1 MFFGYLD
8 DRLVKPS
15 YLFATPA
22 KVLLM
27 MFVQYSRSATQG
39 LIELAQLPVYMGTNT
54 KTVALSETAYE
65 RLSAKKREGES
76 FSDVVERLAGERSL
90 LEIAGTGAADDEYEK
105 AVTEAGASL
114 TRSAEETHRE
124 LVDES

>member
-90 LEIAGTGAADDEYEK
+90 LEIAGTGAADDGYEE

-124 LVDES
+124 FVDES

>member
-90 LEIAGTGAADDEYEK
+90 LEIAGTGAADDGYEE

-124 LVDES
+124 LVDEP